1 LIVIVIWQLLRSKLV
16 TPQLNTSMVRK
27 KILLTSLLVV
37 YCSLLFA
44 QQSIRF
50 ISFKDKNG
58 TPFSLQKPQEFL
70 SQKSID
76 RRTKQKITISAMDL
90 PVNPTYLTGIRN
102 AGGKVFYTSRWLNGA
117 VVQATDAAFSQI
129 SQLNFVQGSR
139 LLSNRTSIGDVAPAQ
154 NFSLPATNLGSPVLN
169 YGNSTTQNTMLGINE
184 MHSQNFTGKGMTIAV
199 FDGGF
204 TNVNN
209 IKAAA
214 YSRMNI
220 AGGYNFA
227 RGNSFVFQDDS
238 HGSEVLSVMAGYVP
252 NQFIGGAFDATYYL
266 FVTEDANQ
274 ENPIEEAFWLVAAE
288 RADSLGVDIINSS
301 LGYNT
306 FDLTNLNYT
315 QKDLNGKT
323 SLISQAATCAARTGM
338 LVVNSMGNFYSP
350 EPFWTKMRMPADAD
364 SIMSVGA
371 VNANE
376 EYTTLSL
383 QGYTEDNR
391 VKPDAAAMGLATFY
405 LTVNGNV
412 SAGSGTSYAAPLV
425 ASLAAGIWQAN
436 PQMTN
441 MQILQAIRRAGSR
454 FNSPN
459 TQLGYGIPTF
469 RRAMNILGVD
479 EELSTQT
486 NIYPTILST
495 TNTVFCQFPA
505 ELRQATFSY
514 QLTDITGKI
523 HYQADNQLVDNET
536 ISIKVANKTLPA
548 GIYFLNI
555 HINNKTI
562 YRKIIS
568 YQ

>member
-1 LIVIVIWQLLRSKLV
+1 LV
-16 TPQLNTSMVRK
+16 TPQLHISMVRK

-50 ISFKDKNG
+50 VSFKDKNG
-58 TPFSLQKPQEFL
+58 TPFSLQRPQEFL

-76 RRTKQKITISAMDL
+76 RRTKQKINLSAMDL
-90 PVNPTYLTGIRN
+90 PVNPTYLTSIRN

-154 NFSLPATNLGSPVLN
+154 SFSLPATNVGSPILN
-169 YGNSTTQNTMLGINE
+169 YGNATTQNAMLGINE
-184 MHSQNFTGKGMTIAV
+184 MHSQNFTGRGMTIAV

-209 IKAAA
+209 IKAAV
-214 YSRMNI
+214 YSRMSI
-220 AGGYNFA
+220 AGGYNFV
-227 RGNSFVFQDDS
+227 RGNNFVFQDDS

-266 FVTEDANQ
+266 FVTEDVNQ

-315 QKDLNGKT
+315 QKDLNGRT

-338 LVVNSMGNFYSP
+338 LVVSSMGNFYSP

-364 SIMSVGA
+364 SIISVGA
-371 VNANE
+371 VNAAE
-376 EYTTLSL
+376 EYVSLSL

-441 MQILQAIRRAGSR
+441 MQVLQAIRRAGSR
-454 FNSPN
+454 FNNPN

-479 EELSTQT
+479 EELGTQT
-486 NIYPTILST
+486 NIYPTILASDY
-495 TNTVFCQFPA
+495 TVFCQFPA
-505 ELRQATFSY
+505 ELRQTTFSY
-514 QLTDITGKI
+514 QLTDVTGKI
-523 HYQADNQLVDNET
+523 HYQADNQLVDSEIINL
-536 ISIKVANKTLPA
+536 KVTNKPLPV

-568 YQ
+568 CQ